1 MTEEDRSEERSARE
15 SGKEEIYVRDK
26 KNCTTLE
33 TFRFRSLLRAYHL
46 YLLQSIYILTTLRF
60 IHHTYYY
67 AWFRLKNR
75 IPSHLDSDEN
85 SFENESQIL
94 LKENPKDH
102 ENYLT
107 RDHPHQEHE
116 TSPR

>member
-1 MTEEDRSEERSARE
+1 MFQTQGAAAEEDVTEEDGSEERSAKE

-33 TFRFRSLLRAYHL
+33 TFRFRSLLRPYLL

-75 IPSHLDSDEN
+75 NPSHLDSDEN

-94 LKENPKDH
+94 VRKP
-102 ENYLT
+102 
-107 RDHPHQEHE
+107 
-116 TSPR
+116 